1 MANYDIQITGIDDV
15 CAALDR
21 LPTELA
27 KAAFAPALK
36 AGGAVLE
43 TAIKQGTPIEAGTHI
58 SGVSVPPGALRAAV
72 EISVENDAGG
82 RGGQATVD
90 WGDLSYIA
98 GFVDRGHRNVRGG
111 YSHLDKGG
119 RAHGPGRELGD
130 RVPPH
135 PFARRATAD
144 CSTDVIATFFTVLDA
159 AMKGMKEF

>member
-82 RGGQATVD
+82 
-90 WGDLSYIA
+90 A
-98 GFVDRGHRNVRGG
+98 GNR
-111 YSHLDKGG
+111 
-119 RAHGPGRELGD
+119 
-130 RVPPH
+130 
-135 PFARRATAD
+135 
-144 CSTDVIATFFTVLDA
+144 
-159 AMKGMKEF
+159 